1 MKEARELGYGVLYLQ
16 LFCQK
21 HVKNRL
27 HTNHGDVIKSIL
39 NSTDEMDT
47 ISLSF
52 FEPVPYGSCKSPW
65 KLLFSVNS
73 WLLSIPYFSCTL
85 HNFYL
90 NLLLVITKLVSACI
104 TNMKKNTFM
113 KSNTTAQISLWKI
126 LPYISWTQLDRFVF
140 KNWENQTH
148 FQIGSDIPAPTKV
161 TQNDEKYFGAEF
173 CVWYGLLLNLMTH
186 LL

>member
-1 MKEARELGYGVLYLQ
+1 MGFCTYNFFVRSMSKTGCIQVTEMSSNQYWIPLTRWIQYRYLSSNLSHMVAASHHENCCFQ
-16 LFCQK
+16 L
-21 HVKNRL
+21 
-27 HTNHGDVIKSIL
+27 IL
-39 NSTDEMDT
+39 S
-47 ISLSF
+47 
-52 FEPVPYGSCKSPW
+52 
-65 KLLFSVNS
+65 
-73 WLLSIPYFSCTL
+73 YFPFPIFL
-85 HNFYL
+85 APPHNFYS

-104 TNMKKNTFM
+104 RNMKKNTFT

-148 FQIGSDIPAPTKV
+148 FQIGSDLPAPTKV

-173 CVWYGLLLNLMTH
+173 CVWYGLLLNSMTH